1 MSTIAFSELEN
12 QIEALPLFQIALLKK
27 KIDNILEQN
36 TGQQDFE
43 FDSLVRHTERAD
55 CADEYVRTLRDN
67 DRF

>member
-12 QIEALPLFQIALLKK
+12 QIEALPLFQIAILKK

-43 FDSLVRHTERAD
+43 FDSLVRHTGRAD